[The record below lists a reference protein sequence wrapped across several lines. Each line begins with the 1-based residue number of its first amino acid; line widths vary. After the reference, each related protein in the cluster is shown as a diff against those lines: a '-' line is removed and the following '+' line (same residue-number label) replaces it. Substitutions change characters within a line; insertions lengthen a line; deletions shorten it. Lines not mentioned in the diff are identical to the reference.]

1 MLQISSEELS
11 DIKEQLAIIRTTG
24 ENTLA
29 ECRKTNGRV
38 TKLEDSHNELKT
50 NLAVLKTSVEKDF
63 KIVDRDLSDLT
74 PKVEDSKSFMDVLR
88 GNWQSLAIIGMIIAW
103 WIDKFVK

>member
-1 MLQISSEELS
+1 MPELSEELS

-38 TKLEDSHNELKT
+38 TKLEDSHNSLKID
-50 NLAVLKTSVEKDF
+50 LAVLRNSTEKDI
-63 KIVDRDLSDLT
+63 KVIDRDLNDLT
-74 PKVEDSKSFMDVLR
+74 PKVENNRSLLETIK
-88 GNWQSLAIIGMIIAW
+88 GNWQAIMIVGMVLAW
-103 WIDKFVK
+103 VLDKVVK

>member
-1 MLQISSEELS
+1 MPEIPSQELS

-38 TKLEDSHNELKT
+38 TKLEDSHNSLKID
-50 NLAVLKTSVEKDF
+50 LAVLKTSVEKDI
-63 KIVDRDLSDLT
+63 KTLDKDLGEIT
-74 PKVEDSKSFMDVLR
+74 PQVAENNSFMHFLR
-88 GNWQSLAIIGMIIAW
+88 GNWQGVLTIAVIVGYI
-103 WIDKFVK
+103 IDKLWK